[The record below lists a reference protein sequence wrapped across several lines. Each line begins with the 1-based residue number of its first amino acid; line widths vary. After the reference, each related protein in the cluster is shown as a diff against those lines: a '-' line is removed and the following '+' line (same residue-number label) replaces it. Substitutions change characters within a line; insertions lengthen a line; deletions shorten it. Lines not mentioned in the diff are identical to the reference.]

1 MDNTLTEREEE
12 VLRCLKEGLTNKE
25 IAEELNITHHTVKA
39 HVSSILYKMNCKN
52 RTKAALESEKTT
64 HHQDLVQP

>member
-12 VLRCLKEGLTNKE
+12 VLKCLKEGMTNRE
-25 IAEELNITHHTVKA
+25 IAEILNITHHTVKA
-39 HVSSILYKMNCKN
+39 HVSSILYKLNCKN
-52 RTKAALESEKTT
+52 RTKAALVSEEII

>member
-12 VLRCLKEGLTNKE
+12 VLRCLKMGMTNKE

-39 HVSSILYKMNCKN
+39 HVSAILCKLNCKN
-52 RTKAALESEKTT
+52 RTKAVVEAEKITL
-64 HHQDLVQP
+64 HQDLVQP